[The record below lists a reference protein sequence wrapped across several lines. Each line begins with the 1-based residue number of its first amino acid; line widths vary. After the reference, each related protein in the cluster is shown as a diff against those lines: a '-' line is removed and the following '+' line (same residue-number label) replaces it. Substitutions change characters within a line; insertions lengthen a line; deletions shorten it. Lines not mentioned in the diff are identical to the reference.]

1 MEYFGKTKKGET
13 VNKYILKSKDLEIS
27 ILNYGGTITSIIMS
41 DKNGNKSNI
50 VCGFDTIEDYEEKSP
65 EFGCIIG
72 RTAGRIAYGKFTLNN
87 KEYNMAINNG
97 LNHLHGGL
105 DSLNKKVW
113 EAKQTEN
120 TLELSY
126 FSKDGES
133 EYPGNVNFKVT
144 YELIE
149 NELSIRYFAE
159 TDQDTIINMTN
170 HSYFNLS
177 SGKED
182 CLNHELYINADKIST
197 LHKDGFVSGNFMNV
211 ENTAFDFRK
220 AKKIGKD
227 INNKEEQIILGSGY
241 DHPFI
246 LNSDKPQAK
255 VYHAET
261 GRIIELETDQKTLVF
276 YTGNFLGKEGKLNWG
291 SYSVSRGAFCLE
303 AQNIPNH
310 INIKGYDEIVTKE
323 KPYYAETIFR
333 FKLGS
338 EKID

>member
-1 MEYFGKTKKGET
+1 
-13 VNKYILKSKDLEIS
+13 
-27 ILNYGGTITSIIMS
+27 
-41 DKNGNKSNI
+41 
-50 VCGFDTIEDYEEKSP
+50 
-65 EFGCIIG
+65 
-72 RTAGRIAYGKFTLNN
+72 
-87 KEYNMAINNG
+87 
-97 LNHLHGGL
+97 
-105 DSLNKKVW
+105 
-113 EAKQTEN
+113 
-120 TLELSY
+120 
-126 FSKDGES
+126 
-133 EYPGNVNFKVT
+133 
-144 YELIE
+144 
-149 NELSIRYFAE
+149 
-159 TDQDTIINMTN
+159 MTN

-291 SYSVSRGAFCLE
+291 SYSVNRGAFCLE
-303 AQNIPNH
+303 TQNIPNH
-310 INIKGYDEIVTKE
+310 INIKGYDEIITKE
-323 KPYYAETIFR
+323 KPYYAETTFR